1 MVKWF
6 VSYSIVRILSDIKL
20 FIDGDRII
28 LEFGVMFRNINEN

>member
-20 FIDGDRII
+20 FIDGDIII
-28 LEFGVMFRNINEN
+28 LEFGVMFRNIIEN